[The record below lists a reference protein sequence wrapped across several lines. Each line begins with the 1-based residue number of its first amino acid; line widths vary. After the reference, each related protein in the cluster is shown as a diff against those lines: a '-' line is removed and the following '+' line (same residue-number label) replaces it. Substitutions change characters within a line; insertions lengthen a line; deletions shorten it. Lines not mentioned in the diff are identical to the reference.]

1 MSRPEHLMPAEC
13 FYNEQEAKK
22 YTNCTRIIHIQSEM
36 AERCLELINIP
47 FNREKVEE
55 PDDDFDEEDIDSNS
69 EESEEEPEQVDNNS
83 GLEEEADGGDDEL
96 TPLVGA
102 PLFILDIGCGSGLSG
117 ELITKYG
124 HMWWGLDI
132 SENMLTVARDREVEG
147 ELMLGDIGEG
157 FNFLPGFFDAVIS
170 VSALQWLCNADK
182 KIHDPWK
189 RLLKFFESLHKCLK
203 LGGKAAIQFYPEN
216 EEQLEMISNA
226 AIKSGFAGGLY
237 VDFPNSAS
245 ARKYYLILSTAVEG
259 KLGIVRREGKNE
271 VEDDGK
277 CQKLSRRIKKEGKIK
292 KGKFDYKSKFWIYH
306 KKERQRK
313 QGKEVRIDSKYTG
326 RKRRIYF

>member
-1 MSRPEHLMPAEC
+1 MPAEC

-55 PDDDFDEEDIDSNS
+55 PDDDFDEEDIDSSS
-69 EESEEEPEQVDNNS
+69 EESEEEPEQLDNNS
-83 GLEEEADGGDDEL
+83 GLEEEADGGDHEL

>member
-55 PDDDFDEEDIDSNS
+55 PDDDFDEEDIDSDS

>member
-55 PDDDFDEEDIDSNS
+55 PDDDFDEEDIDSSS
-69 EESEEEPEQVDNNS
+69 EESEEEPEQLDNNS
-83 GLEEEADGGDDEL
+83 GLEEEADGGDHEL